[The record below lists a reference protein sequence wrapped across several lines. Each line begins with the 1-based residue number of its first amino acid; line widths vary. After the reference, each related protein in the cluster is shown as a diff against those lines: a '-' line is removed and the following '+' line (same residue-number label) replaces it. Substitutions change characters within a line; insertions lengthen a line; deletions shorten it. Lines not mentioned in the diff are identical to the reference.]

1 MGVCSSC
8 VHVWVEVAL
17 AEAGSMEGLF
27 LTVPCG

>member
-1 MGVCSSC
+1 MGVRSSC
-8 VHVWVEVAL
+8 AHVWVEVPL